1 MTIAYPLKLVVPA
14 SGDPTMQEFAQ
25 GDQITQDL
33 IAGLMGRNRII
44 NGAMDIWQRGTSFNF
59 GVNQRGYTADRYFA
73 RSDDSG
79 SIVVSRAAVP
89 TNATAALSPFNYY
102 LSAQVT
108 AGSGAATQQVVS
120 YPIEGVKTLSGG
132 KAAVS
137 FLMWADAPKNVG
149 VQLYQGFGGGSFN
162 YLTPQVVS
170 LTTTPTWFTLVFDLP
185 LVTTSFDS
193 TTSRL
198 QVVFYLSAGSNY
210 NANSGGIGIQSGT
223 FNFTGLQVEAG
234 TVMSGFEFRPQEL
247 ELALCQRY
255 YEKSFA
261 QDVTPANQTTAPLIY
276 PAVGWNSQTVDS
288 AVMFKVRKRI
298 TPAMSFYSTT
308 DGSSPVNGTWALY
321 DGSAWQYAASNP
333 TTAHRVNETGF
344 TAAVTLA
351 GAGISNGVS
360 RIVTGHWAADAEL

>member
-14 SGDPTMQEFAQ
+14 SGDPTMQEFAP

-44 NGAMDIWQRGTSFNF
+44 NGAMGIWQRGTSFNF
-59 GVNQRGYTADRYFA
+59 AANQRGYTADRFFA

-79 SIVVSRAAVP
+79 SISVSRIAVP
-89 TNATAALSPFNYY
+89 TSANAALSPFNFYF
-102 LSAQVT
+102 SAQVT

-137 FLMWADAPKNVG
+137 VLMWADAAKIVG

-162 YLTPQVVS
+162 YLTPQTIS
-170 LTTTPTWFTLVFDLP
+170 LTTVPTWYTLIFDVP
-185 LVTTSFDS
+185 PVTASFDS

-198 QVVFYLSAGSNY
+198 QVVFYLSAGSNF
-210 NANSGGIGIQSGT
+210 NGNSGGIGIQSGT

-234 TVMSGFEFRPQEL
+234 TVLSGFEFRSQEL

-261 QDVTPANQTTAPLIY
+261 IDVAPANQTTAPLIY
-276 PAVGWNSQTVDS
+276 PAVGWNAQTVDA
-288 AVMFKVRKRI
+288 AVLFKVRKRI
-298 TPAMSFYSTT
+298 TPAMSFFSTT
-308 DGSSPVNGTWALY
+308 DGASPVNGTWALY
-321 DGSAWQYAASNP
+321 DGSAWQYAPSNP

-351 GAGISNGVS
+351 SSGISNGVG
-360 RIVTGHWAADAEL
+360 RIVTGHWTADAEL